1 MGMVLFGL
9 KIIMIHAGNTLKE
22 TNFTGQQNI
31 LLEIYTLN
39 YFKMI
44 SSYEVYIFNM
54 ID

>member
-9 KIIMIHAGNTLKE
+9 KILMIYAANTLKE

-39 YFKMI
+39 YLKMI
-44 SSYEVYIFNM
+44 CIYEIYIFNM
-54 ID
+54 IG